1 MRETYYING
10 VAYILRYYRG
20 THEVLREG
28 KVVFEGW
35 YEKCRAFLKDLE
47 VASLEARF

>member
-10 VAYILRYYRG
+10 VAYILRYHRG
-20 THEVLREG
+20 THEVLCEG
-28 KVVFEGW
+28 KVLFEGW

-47 VASLEARF
+47 VAYLESLL